1 MYDISELK
9 AELFKALAH
18 PMRIQIL
25 NALRGTERNV
35 NELKELLGIEAANV
49 SQQLAILRTKKMVKT
64 RKEGNNVYYSVQ
76 DDAVFHLLDTTK
88 TIFQNQ
94 LSGMKQTLTKVTQVL
109 LPLVTVSILDL
120 ISSFYLALEAGVL
133 EAELLVC

>member
-1 MYDISELK
+1 MYHLSELK

-25 NALRGTERNV
+25 DALRDKERNV
-35 NELKELLGIEAANV
+35 NELKDLLNIEAANV

-76 DDAVFHLLDTTK
+76 DDALFSLLDSAK

-94 LSGMKQTLTKVTQVL
+94 LSGMKHFLNDTTKVV
-109 LPLVTVSILDL
+109 LPLLTVMAIELMSP
-120 ISSFYLALEAGVL
+120 FYLALEAGLFEV
-133 EAELLVC
+133 ELLIC

>member
-18 PMRIQIL
+18 PLRIQIL

-94 LSGMKQTLTKVTQVL
+94 LSGMKQFLGEASKVV
-109 LPLVTVSILDL
+109 LPLLTVTILEL
-120 ISSFYLALEAGVL
+120 LNPFYVALELGVF

>member
-76 DDAVFHLLDTTK
+76 DDALFNLLDTTK

-94 LSGMKQTLTKVTQVL
+94 LSGMKQFLGDASKVV
-109 LPLVTVSILDL
+109 LPLLTVTLLDL
-120 ISSFYLALEAGVL
+120 LNPFYVALEWGVF